1 MLLKLVEPFSG
12 DSLFK
17 KDQNCQNVVYKLH
30 TTLLS
35 IPWGQTFVILSSP
48 LVLHP

>member
-1 MLLKLVEPFSG
+1 MLLELVEPFSC
-12 DSLFK
+12 DFLVK

-30 TTLLS
+30 TALQS